1 MSLKHHDIKEREI
14 VINYKL
20 AQEKELIKLLQEKKL
35 NFKIIERFELKDIKG
50 QTVKYYC
57 VEGEDN
63 EKIF

>member
-20 AQEKELIKLLQEKKL
+20 AQEKELIKLLQEEKL
-35 NFKIIERFELKDIKG
+35 NFKIIERFKLKDIKG
-50 QTVKYYC
+50 QI
-57 VEGEDN
+57 VEYWYMESEDN

>member
-35 NFKIIERFELKDIKG
+35 NFKIIERFELKEIKG
-50 QTVKYYC
+50 QTVKYYR

-63 EKIF
+63 EKTF